1 MHGIEDARNRGTSK
15 HMPQDKQKHQT
26 YNEFSNV
33 MNVYT
38 YHYLHWKHAD
48 LIIVPQILIGIQMY
62 KMTLNPLI

>member
-1 MHGIEDARNRGTSK
+1 
-15 HMPQDKQKHQT
+15 
-26 YNEFSNV
+26 